1 VGVYASAPF
10 AFTVIEPHVKGDV
23 ASSDDRQ
30 LRVIEMRRAR
40 LLLWKAAAFAL
51 TLSCGP
57 ADAAAQ
63 GGGAA
68 TVQSIRVDGMSVK
81 TVEGVRVTAPGR
93 TTPEKRALTENDALS
108 PGTMIEIP
116 GRTVVKLV
124 TSNGTEI
131 TLLPNSR
138 TKLNAVGAKGESI
151 TQILGEAWFKV
162 TRALNFFEVAHD
174 RFLAAVKGTE
184 FKVAADGGEIQ
195 FVWIAGQIKVSR
207 EVTVTIAGAPQAK
220 PVTLTEDVSA
230 ERPRV
235 RYALNVD
242 EYLRD
247 FKTYKDVEGYFRN
260 QVEEDE
266 KSGDQIRILQAW
278 ANLGTALVTIG
289 KAKDA
294 IEYFDRALALH
305 LQVYP
310 DGFHPAIAADYAR
323 LGIAYSDSVDAR
335 KAIGYFEQALAL
347 LVRLYPDGV
356 HPEIAVTYT
365 NLGAAYSKVGEPRKA
380 IAYFEQSLALLP
392 KLYSGPDGA
401 HPGVAADTA
410 IAANL
415 GNLAGEYGNLKE
427 PRKAIEYFDQALAL
441 HLKLHP
447 DGLHP
452 DVAADY
458 NNLGVQY
465 LRLGDL
471 GQAADAYDRSLA
483 LLLQLYA
490 DGVHPSIALVYKN
503 LASVWR
509 ARGDAARADDYARKQ
524 KDIEAK
530 LKR

>member
-1 VGVYASAPF
+1 MSKAMWGN
-10 AFTVIEPHVKGDV
+10 
-23 ASSDDRQ
+23 DRQ
-30 LRVIEMRRAR
+30 LRVIEMRSARATVS
-40 LLLWKAAAFAL
+40 LLWKLAALAL
-51 TLSCGP
+51 TLSC
-57 ADAAAQ
+57 ATATVAAQ
-63 GGGAA
+63 GAGAA
-68 TVQSIRVDGMSVK
+68 SVQSIRVDGTSVK
-81 TVEGVRVTAPGR
+81 TVDGVRVTAPGR
-93 TTPEKRALTENDALS
+93 TAPEKRALTVNDSLV
-108 PGTMIEIP
+108 PGTVIEVP
-116 GRTVVKLV
+116 DRTVLKLV

-138 TKLNAVGAKGESI
+138 TKLNAVSAKGESI

-207 EVTVTIAGAPQAK
+207 EVKVKIAGAPQAE

-230 ERPRV
+230 ERQRV
-235 RYALNVD
+235 RYPLNVD

-247 FKTYKDVEGYFRN
+247 FKSYRDVEEYFRN
-260 QVEEDE
+260 QLEEDE
-266 KSGDQIRILQAW
+266 KSGDQARILHAW

-289 KAKDA
+289 KDKDA
-294 IEYFDRALALH
+294 IEYFDRSLALH

-310 DGFHPAIAADYAR
+310 DAFHPAIAGDYAR
-323 LGIAYSDSVDAR
+323 LGIAYSDSGDAR

-347 LVRLYPDGV
+347 LLRLYPDGV
-356 HPEIAVTYT
+356 HPEIAVNYT
-365 NLGAAYSKVGEPRKA
+365 NLGAAYSRLGDPRRA
-380 IAYFEQSLALLP
+380 IDYFEQSLALLP
-392 KLYSGPDGA
+392 KLYSGADGVY
-401 HPGVAADTA
+401 PSIAADA
-410 IAANL
+410 AVAANL
-415 GNLAGEYGNLKE
+415 GNLGGEYGKLKE
-427 PRKAIEYFDQALAL
+427 PRKAIEYFDKALAL
-441 HLKLHP
+441 HLKLYP

-465 LRLGDL
+465 VLLGDL
-471 GQAADAYDRSLA
+471 VKAADSYDHALG

-490 DGVHPSIALVYKN
+490 DGVHPSIAMVYKN

-509 ARGDAARADDYARKQ
+509 ARGDSARADEYVRKQ
-524 KDIEAK
+524 KDTEAK

>member
-1 VGVYASAPF
+1 
-10 AFTVIEPHVKGDV
+10 
-23 ASSDDRQ
+23 
-30 LRVIEMRRAR
+30 
-40 LLLWKAAAFAL
+40 
-51 TLSCGP
+51 
-57 ADAAAQ
+57 
-63 GGGAA
+63 
-68 TVQSIRVDGMSVK
+68 
-81 TVEGVRVTAPGR
+81 
-93 TTPEKRALTENDALS
+93 
-108 PGTMIEIP
+108 
-116 GRTVVKLV
+116 
-124 TSNGTEI
+124 
-131 TLLPNSR
+131 
-138 TKLNAVGAKGESI
+138 
-151 TQILGEAWFKV
+151 
-162 TRALNFFEVAHD
+162 
-174 RFLAAVKGTE
+174 
-184 FKVAADGGEIQ
+184 
-195 FVWIAGQIKVSR
+195 
-207 EVTVTIAGAPQAK
+207 VTVTIAGAPQAK

-247 FKTYKDVEGYFRN
+247 FKTYKDMEGYFRN